1 MFVRSLYITTD
12 PADVGPAL
20 DVIRKAVPGMMAEQP
35 GFDGIGIFADRTLG
49 KILTGSWWETEQAL
63 KDSDTNL
70 RDRRTEMLARFVS
83 TITTMNLE
91 AVAYTRPASATS
103 GGFRLQRMAFAPG
116 QGDRIAQ
123 AFKEVG
129 MPRLQ
134 DLDGFQ
140 SASLLMDR
148 ERGMAGV
155 GTFFQDMDA
164 LAASRGPQAAIRK
177 AAFEQM
183 KEGVQLLALEE
194 FEVVELDLPMSNPVK
209 RPGY

>member
-1 MFVRSLYITTD
+1 MFVRSMYITTD
-12 PADVGPAL
+12 PADVDPATE
-20 DVIRKAVPGMMAEQP
+20 VIPKAVPGMLADQP
-35 GFDGIGIFADRTLG
+35 GYQGIGMFADRTVG

-194 FEVVELDLPMSNPVK
+194 FEVVELEVPMSNPVK